1 VQPPTSRVRLYSK
14 PTLFAFTSGTSV
26 STWSVS
32 FERRA
37 GGVRRRRARAQ
48 AQLSTEWKLHTSEL
62 DAQLTQ
68 WVRPGSVAAIGDFRA
83 ADRSRPVEVLPELEL
98 LVSDDQRRL
107 RLRHHRGALRVELRS
122 HAGDRA
128 WNLVS
133 PLESR
138 VMEIPV
144 VLDHQLERDEAS
156 GSIWIELETA
166 GTPLR
171 LEEHPPQELR
181 EDTAEGSE
189 WAAITSSEGTDC
201 AYRPVVAGR
210 RAASR
215 RNDGRVS

>member
-68 WVRPGSVAAIGDFRA
+68 WVRPGSVAAIEDFRA
-83 ADRSRPVEVLPELEL
+83 ADRSRPVELLPELEL
-98 LVSDDQRRL
+98 LVSDDQRSL
-107 RLRHHRGALRVELRS
+107 RLRHHRGAL
-122 HAGDRA
+122 
-128 WNLVS
+128 
-133 PLESR
+133 
-138 VMEIPV
+138 PV
-144 VLDHQLERDEAS
+144 
-156 GSIWIELETA
+156 
-166 GTPLR
+166 
-171 LEEHPPQELR
+171 EEHPPQELR